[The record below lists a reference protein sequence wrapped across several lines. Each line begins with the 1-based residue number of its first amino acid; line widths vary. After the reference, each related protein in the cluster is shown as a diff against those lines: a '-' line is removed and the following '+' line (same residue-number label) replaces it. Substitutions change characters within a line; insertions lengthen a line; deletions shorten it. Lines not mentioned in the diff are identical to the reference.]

1 MKITGKSKVFGI
13 IGRPVSHSLS
23 PVFQNAAFEYLGLD
37 CCYVPF
43 PVDAGQIDAAIRA
56 IPALNIAGVNVTVPY
71 KESVISYLTE
81 LSAEAMMIGAVN
93 TITVSGDCLVGH
105 NTDGQGFMASLNESG
120 QTVNGRSILMIGAGG
135 AARAVVFSIAAGG
148 AGTIFIA
155 NRTVS
160 RAESLKEQ
168 VRKYFSAIKIEVAGM
183 EHDDLKRVINKVDM
197 VINTT
202 SIGLMR
208 GAPSP
213 VPKELLHKDLFV
225 CDLIYNPPDTEL
237 IRYAKELCSGH
248 MNGSGMLIF
257 QGAASFKLWTGIEP
271 PVHVMRQ
278 ALQDALQHNSSSN
291 RS

>member
-23 PVFQNAAFEYLGLD
+23 PVLHNAAFEYLGLD

-43 PVDAGQIDAAIRA
+43 PVDAGQIDKAISA
-56 IPALNIAGVNVTVPY
+56 IPALSISGLNVTVPY
-71 KESVISYLTE
+71 KESVISCLTA
-81 LSAEAMMIGAVN
+81 LSEEARMIGAVN
-93 TITVSGDCLVGH
+93 TITVSGDSLVGH
-105 NTDGQGFMASLNESG
+105 NTDGQGFIDSLNECG
-120 QTVNGRSILMIGAGG
+120 QSVNGRSILMLGAGG
-135 AARAVVFSIAAGG
+135 AARAVVFSLAKGG
-148 AGTIFIA
+148 AGSIIIA
-155 NRTVS
+155 NRTIS
-160 RAESLKEQ
+160 KGESLKEQ
-168 VRKYFSAIKIEVAGM
+168 VSKYFSAINITFTGM
-183 EHDDLKRVINKVDM
+183 EHDDLKSVINNVDM

-208 GAPSP
+208 GDPSP
-213 VPKELLHKDLFV
+213 VPRELLHKDLFV

-237 IRYAKELCSGH
+237 IRYAKELCKGH

-271 PVHVMRQ
+271 PIHVMRQ
-278 ALQDALQHNSSSN
+278 ALQDALQQSSSSS